1 MDNSISIFS
10 STIQSGNM
18 KKLQTTT
25 AIIILISALLY
36 TAFAMGQEQQQTR
49 YLLEGKD
56 IRISGFGGPVLA
68 VSQVSGDAA
77 LFTGGGGAVLIN
89 RSFYIGGFG
98 EGLTSRHTLPLLSV
112 MNSAGDV
119 TDYYDLRT
127 DFGYGGLWAGYIF
140 HPEKAVH
147 AAVSSRIGL
156 GSLSLTEDDYH
167 IDRYDNIMEDMVFV
181 FSPQVELEV
190 NLFRWFRINAGAGY
204 RFTGG
209 IEKQYRN
216 PQGNLEDYF
225 TSKDFSGPQF
235 SLGLLFG
242 GFDN

>member
-1 MDNSISIFS
+1 
-10 STIQSGNM
+10 M
-18 KKLQTTT
+18 KKLQTITT
-25 AIIILISALLY
+25 IIILISALLY
-36 TAFAMGQEQQQTR
+36 TAIAMGQEQQETR
-49 YLLEGKD
+49 YLIEGKD
-56 IRISGFGGPVLA
+56 IRISGFGGPVVA

-89 RSFYIGGFG
+89 RSFYLGGFG
-98 EGLTSRHTLPLLSV
+98 EGLTSRHTLPVLSV
-112 MNSAGDV
+112 MDNAGTV
-119 TDYYDLRT
+119 NDYYDLRT

-147 AAVSSRIGL
+147 ATVSSLIGL
-156 GSLSLTEDDYH
+156 GSVSLTEDDYH

-181 FSPQVELEV
+181 LTPQVELEV
-190 NLFRWFRINAGAGY
+190 NLFRWFRIIAGAGY

-216 PQGNLEDYF
+216 SQDNLVDYF
-225 TSKDFSGPQF
+225 SNKDFSGPQF